1 MHDFSPA
8 LFGRMSL
15 TAAELAATDPVK
27 GPLAPGRHHL
37 GLSAERDAVLFVPGG
52 LDAAAPLPLWVFFH
66 GAGGFPEKVLPF
78 IEAHAEQ
85 HKFLVLAPHSQFV
98 TWDIVI
104 GGHGPD
110 LERIQQALRLVAG
123 HYRIDLSRLAFAGFS
138 DGASYALSTGI
149 TNGDL
154 ASHVIAFSG
163 GFMNVFS
170 QDGAPRVFIA
180 HGLVDEQLPIATSGR
195 ANAASLQAAGYEV
208 RYVEFDGLHIISP
221 PIVAQAVDFYLDTPT
236 S

>member
-1 MHDFSPA
+1 MHDLDASLLGRTTLRA
-8 LFGRMSL
+8 LD
-15 TAAELAATDPVK
+15 LAAIVPDLP
-27 GPLAPGRHHL
+27 PLPPGRHHL
-37 GLSAERDAVLFVPGG
+37 GLAAERDAVLFVPSG
-52 LDAAAPLPLWVFFH
+52 LPADRPIPLFVFFH

-78 IEAHAEQ
+78 IEQHAQQ
-85 HKFLVLAPHSQFV
+85 HQFLVLAPHSTFI

-110 LERIQQALRLVAG
+110 LARLQAALRTVAR
-123 HYRIDLSRLAFAGFS
+123 HFPIDVARLAFAGFS

-170 QDGAPRVFIA
+170 QHGAPRVFIA
-180 HGLVDEQLPIATSGR
+180 HGLIDEQLPIATSAR
-195 ANAASLQAAGYEV
+195 ANAAALQGAGYDV
-208 RYVEFDGLHIISP
+208 RYVEFNGLHVIAA
-221 PIVAQAVDFYLDTPT
+221 PIVTMAVAFYMDP
-236 S
+236 